1 MALKDEIINTQAL
14 REPEKIVGMSDRFA
28 QAPGLH

>member
-1 MALKDEIINTQAL
+1 MALKDISTQAL
-14 REPEKIVGMSDRFA
+14 REPEKLVGMSDRFA